1 MYIMSDVFEIS
12 ETSVE
17 SLLKSTPEAVRFFL
31 DLHTACV
38 GCGFARFCTL
48 KDVINTYHLDEK
60 LFLER
65 LAKIDSQKY

>member
-1 MYIMSDVFEIS
+1 
-12 ETSVE
+12 
-17 SLLKSTPEAVRFFL
+17 
-31 DLHTACV
+31 
-38 GCGFARFCTL
+38 L